1 MKPGYVPRMKPG
13 RHYLYTE
20 VNEREYATLRRLA
33 ARDGI
38 SVANVIR
45 RCVNAALHE
54 EGLDDELFSERVS
67 SGHGSRSRSDP
78 VLGLGLTRRRTD

>member
-1 MKPGYVPRMKPG
+1 MRPGYVIPMKAG

-33 ARDGI
+33 LRDGI

-45 RCVNAALHE
+45 RCVNATLHE
-54 EGLDDELFSERVS
+54 EGLDHELFEERARGNTS
-67 SGHGSRSRSDP
+67 PRNGAA
-78 VLGLGLTRRRTD
+78 